1 MASKRVVEIEA
12 CSDTCPYCREERFR
26 RLDVCMHDALAGVP
40 DEEKTC
46 NNYLS
51 FPEFCPLEEAVDSSS
66 DKTIDPL
73 IRVMIDGAAT
83 IDKMFADFHKELDEK
98 LGKKL

>member
-1 MASKRVVEIEA
+1 MISKRVVEIEA
-12 CSDTCPYCREERFR
+12 CNDTCPYCRDIGWNRY
-26 RLDVCMHDALAGVP
+26 VCTHDDLAGVP

-51 FPEFCPLEEAVDSSS
+51 FPEFCPLEESVDSSS